1 MPKKV
6 VYKMNEKDVAKIG
19 HGKLILRLGDFL
31 LQQLDPMAEQK
42 RLEADRLI
50 RSLDCSPLMLTVEE
64 GCTQKEE
71 LCCSGCEDE

>member
-1 MPKKV
+1 
-6 VYKMNEKDVAKIG
+6 MNKEDFAKTD

-31 LQQLDPMAEQK
+31 MLHLDPMAGQK
-42 RLEADRLI
+42 RLAADRLI

>member
-6 VYKMNEKDVAKIG
+6 GDKVRSD
-19 HGKLILRLGDFL
+19 HGRLVLRLGDFL
-31 LQQLDPMAEQK
+31 LRQLDPMAEQK
-42 RLEADRLI
+42 RLAADRLI